1 MNYKSNITIRSNI
14 YVNKTKSKT
23 DLNFTRQVRGYEALK
38 KLNSTRLTDWQI
50 KELGHGSPQCSR
62 DKSGTKSWG
71 LVNENN
77 TLVFVCKCEKTDCII
92 SQKLD
97 NQNKVIQWI
106 QRGGYSECSNYPEF
120 RKIERNYDYEI
131 IDEAEYVAPDFGL
144 LKYLDAEDREVYSGF
159 VKQYDAQQHCPVSEE
174 IISQPGLPDCK
185 DGLQTNCVSAN
196 QPVEDKKLTIVPT
209 TEITVQI
216 QPPLHSP
223 APVTY
228 YEIDQ
233 PEAIIKSDIKEQLII
248 NAGPGT
254 GKTYS
259 VIQRLDH
266 IITNELADPANI
278 LVLCYSR
285 SAVGVI
291 KNRIRKGIN
300 TGNIS
305 EEAVRLF
312 DSIRTFDYFAT
323 YMLSDA
329 VVEEELNNL
338 NYDERIERFILELN
352 NHQKVFDWVEYL
364 IIDEIQDLV
373 GVRARMVKAIL
384 EQLNCGFLLL
394 GDMCQSIYDYQIQD
408 EGELN
413 SFRFYKWLNK
423 QFPDAKRFELTNNVR
438 QKEEIAMFTEHLR
451 QAILSEQLEQQVD
464 TLYFCVD
471 TLKGDNNLGN
481 IRTIEPIS
489 SNKTK
494 SFLCRNNAEVA
505 IISNELYSKGI
516 KHRISKRAQ
525 HVDLAPWIAEVLS
538 TYTERRIGR
547 GAFKERVLAA
557 GYEDVDDKWQLLKSV
572 TVDDDENVLDIKL
585 LVKTLAGSRDLPI
598 ELDLSSTDELTVSTI
613 HRAKGR
619 EYDGIYL
626 ISEDFNLGNNILE
639 ETKVAYVALTRG
651 KEEIYF
657 CSLPDEYNHNSGYF
671 FKKYYKKVE
680 RPGNEN
686 RGRFYGY
693 MWNPRKKN
701 KYAFCTNFELGL
713 DGDINQYSFVHKIFD
728 ASEIQDRIKKLKTG
742 DPLEAKYED
751 GHYYLY
757 NSFDEVIGML
767 SSEVI
772 IDIRVAMEEQ
782 NPGFRYH
789 KNYPKPLTLT
799 EIYVNNIVTIANT
812 RFNEVI
818 AEPYNKSGL
827 WLGVEI
833 SGFARTNW

>member
-1 MNYKSNITIRSNI
+1 MNYRSNITIRSNI
-14 YVNKTKSKT
+14 YIKKSKSIT
-23 DLNFTRQVRGYEALK
+23 DLGFIRHVRGYEALK
-38 KLNSTRLTDWQI
+38 TVGTNRSNLASWQLE
-50 KELGHGSPQCSR
+50 ELGHGSPQCIR

-71 LVNENN
+71 LVKENN
-77 TLVFVCKCEKTDCII
+77 KPVFVCKCEKTDCIA
-92 SQKLD
+92 SEKT
-97 NQNKVIQWI
+97 NNNNNVIRWVE
-106 QRGGYSECSNYPEF
+106 RGSYAECSSYSNF
-120 RKIERNYDYEI
+120 KKIERNNDYDYKGT
-131 IDEAEYVAPDFGL
+131 DKKEYVAPDFGL
-144 LKYLDAEDREVYSGF
+144 LKFLDTEEKEIYLRLIKPNDEKRTPAEGGSKPF
-159 VKQYDAQQHCPVSEE
+159 
-174 IISQPGLPDCK
+174 ISDKEC
-185 DGLQTNCVSAN
+185 QTNNISSK
-196 QPVEDKKLTIVPT
+196 QSTEEKKLAIVPQVNKPT
-209 TEITVQI
+209 KEKSQLEIPITI
-216 QPPLHSP
+216 
-223 APVTY
+223 TY
-228 YEIDQ
+228 HIIDQ
-233 PEAIIKSDIKEQLII
+233 PDEIIKPGIEEQIII

-254 GKTYS
+254 GKTHS
-259 VIQRLDH
+259 VIRRLGY
-266 IITNELADPANI
+266 IINNELAAPANI

-291 KNRIRKGIN
+291 KNRIREGIIV
-300 TGNIS
+300 GDIS
-305 EEAVRLF
+305 EEAYLLF
-312 DSIRTFDYFAT
+312 DSIRTFDSFAT
-323 YMLSDA
+323 YMLVD
-329 VVEEELNNL
+329 VVEEEKLNNL
-338 NYDERIERFILELN
+338 KYDERIEIFISELHN
-352 NHQKVFDWVEYL
+352 YKNAFDWLEYL

-373 GVRARMVKAIL
+373 GVRARMVQAIL

-394 GDMCQSIYDYQIQD
+394 GDTCQSIYDFQIRD
-408 EGELN
+408 EKEVN
-413 SFRFYKWLNK
+413 SYRFYRWLNK
-423 QFPDAKRFELTNNVR
+423 RFPDIKRFEFTNNKR
-438 QKEEIAMFTEHLR
+438 QKEEIAMFSQYLR
-451 QAILSEQLEQQVD
+451 QAILSEQIEKQVD
-464 TLYFCVD
+464 ALAFCVK
-471 TLKGDNNLGN
+471 TLKDDNNLGN
-481 IRTIEPIS
+481 IRDIEQITFINNES
-489 SNKTK
+489 I
-494 SFLCRNNAEVA
+494 LCRNNAEVA

-547 GAFKERVLAA
+547 RAFKERVLAT
-557 GYEDVDDKWQLLKSV
+557 GYEDADSKWQLLKSV
-572 TVDDDENVLDIKL
+572 AVDDDENVLDIKL

-598 ELDLSSTDELTVSTI
+598 ELDLASTDELTVSTI

-626 ISEDFNLGNNILE
+626 ISEDFNLENNIVE

-657 CSLPDEYNHNSGYF
+657 CSLPDEYNHSSGYF

-728 ASEIQDRIKKLKTG
+728 AFEIQDRIKKLKIG

-772 IDIRVAMEEQ
+772 TDIRLAMEEQ

-812 RFNEVI
+812 RFNEVV